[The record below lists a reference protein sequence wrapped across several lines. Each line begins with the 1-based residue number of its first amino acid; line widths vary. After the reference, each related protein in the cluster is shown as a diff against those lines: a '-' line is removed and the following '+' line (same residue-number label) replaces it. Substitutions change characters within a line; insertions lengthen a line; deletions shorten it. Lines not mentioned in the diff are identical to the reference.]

1 MKSRLLDRARMTEDA
16 DTGRES
22 RKIQAVLYSA
32 GARLSEIQAE
42 MLADLSRCAAAKGL
56 KVAGF
61 ETPEPATAGKFSEI
75 TVVMRLSGD
84 ARSCVEL
91 LKDIRD
97 NKKTLIVIAGNFQP
111 TQIIAKIYALMKNVR
126 KGEGGK
132 KFKTNYKQKEPAVLI
147 QPKNTDQNHLVLA
160 ARTFNCFD
168 KRRYILS
175 VLSTILGGGMSS
187 RLFQRIRDEMGAAYY
202 IHSFTD
208 LSLDHGF

>member
-1 MKSRLLDRARMTEDA
+1 MRELAGNNTGTWVKNFGVYLILILAVFRLFIYPLNAALNDKKAILADQRQTFLMKSRLLDRARMTEDA

-22 RKIQAVLYSA
+22 RKIQAVLYSS

-97 NKKTLIVIAGNFQP
+97 NKKTLIVKTMEISSIA
-111 TQIIAKIYALMKNVR
+111 
-126 KGEGGK
+126 
-132 KFKTNYKQKEPAVLI
+132 
-147 QPKNTDQNHLVLA
+147 
-160 ARTFNCFD
+160 
-168 KRRYILS
+168 RR
-175 VLSTILGGGMSS
+175 
-187 RLFQRIRDEMGAAYY
+187 
-202 IHSFTD
+202 
-208 LSLDHGF
+208 